1 MGGWYAK
8 CGSEQ
13 QPWWTPHDGSG
24 IVEQRTDE
32 RAMPAQIYLCPT
44 CRRILPPSPR
54 CTRCG
59 GALDVGPPAGFVGQS
74 MGGYRLEAILGAGAM
89 GAVYVARRAG
99 DTQPVALKM
108 MVPDD
113 DDEATVKRFL
123 QEAQLSLELRHP
135 NVVEVSGCAPSE
147 WGTPFYTMEL
157 LRGRSLR
164 EELRERPQG
173 FPPDQVLR
181 HVRQIAA
188 GLLFAHQH
196 GVIHRDLKPENV
208 FLVEG
213 PDGPQDKIL
222 DFGLAK
228 TVIRP
233 RQTRLTRSGILIG
246 TPTYVAPEQVVNKD
260 LGPHTDQY
268 ALALITAELYT
279 GKKVRQ
285 GHTVAQIVVHDI
297 QRPIP
302 DDVFLGTDVPP
313 PARDAL
319 VRATQPLPAE
329 RFPDV
334 GAFAR
339 ALEATAA
346 GTAAVLPS
354 DVAGTPRS
362 AARRRWIALLIALGV
377 AGAIAAFLLL
387 R

>member
-1 MGGWYAK
+1 
-8 CGSEQ
+8 
-13 QPWWTPHDGSG
+13 
-24 IVEQRTDE
+24 
-32 RAMPAQIYLCPT
+32 MPAQIYLCPT

-54 CTRCG
+54 CSRCG
-59 GALDVGPPAGFVGQS
+59 GALDVGPPGTFVGQS
-74 MGGYRLEAILGAGAM
+74 MGGYRLESILGAGAM
-89 GAVYVARRAG
+89 GAVYVARREG
-99 DTQPVALKM
+99 DAQPVALKV

-135 NVVEVSGCAPSE
+135 NVVEVYGCAPSE

-164 EELRERPQG
+164 EELRERPRG

-181 HVRQIAA
+181 HVGQIAA
-188 GLLFAHQH
+188 GLLFAHQR
-196 GVIHRDLKPENV
+196 GVVHRDLKPENV

-246 TPTYVAPEQVVNKD
+246 TPSYIAPEQVVNKD

-279 GKKVRQ
+279 GRKVRQ

-297 QRPIP
+297 QRPL
-302 DDVFLGTDVPP
+302 DEDVFLGTDVPP
-313 PARDAL
+313 HARAAII
-319 VRATQPLPAE
+319 RATRPLPAE

-334 GAFAR
+334 GAFVR
-339 ALEATAA
+339 ALEGGDGRAERVVFPADVAATA
-346 GTAAVLPS
+346 PS
-354 DVAGTPRS
+354 AT
-362 AARRRWIALLIALGV
+362 RRWGIALLIALGV

>member
-1 MGGWYAK
+1 
-8 CGSEQ
+8 
-13 QPWWTPHDGSG
+13 
-24 IVEQRTDE
+24 
-32 RAMPAQIYLCPT
+32 
-44 CRRILPPSPR
+44 
-54 CTRCG
+54 
-59 GALDVGPPAGFVGQS
+59 

-89 GAVYVARRAG
+89 GAVYVARREG
-99 DTQPVALKM
+99 DAQPVALKM

-113 DDEATVKRFL
+113 DDEATVRRFL

-135 NVVEVSGCAPSE
+135 NVVEVYRCAASE

-164 EELRERPQG
+164 DELRDHPAGLSRDE
-173 FPPDQVLR
+173 VLR

-196 GVIHRDLKPENV
+196 GVVHRDLKPENV
-208 FLVEG
+208 FLAEG

-246 TPTYVAPEQVVNKD
+246 TPNYIASEQVLNKD

-285 GHTVAQIVVHDI
+285 GHTVAQIVMQDV
-297 QRPIP
+297 QRPLSE
-302 DDVFLGTDVPP
+302 DLFLGTDVPP
-313 PARDAL
+313 AARAAL
-319 VRATQPLPAE
+319 IRATQPQPAE

-339 ALEATAA
+339 ALA
-346 GTAAVLPS
+346 GGDVPSVAAAVPAT
-354 DVAGTPRS
+354 VAGIAPF
-362 AARRRWIALLIALGV
+362 AARRWWLALLIALGI
-377 AGAIAAFLLL
+377 AGAVAAFLLL